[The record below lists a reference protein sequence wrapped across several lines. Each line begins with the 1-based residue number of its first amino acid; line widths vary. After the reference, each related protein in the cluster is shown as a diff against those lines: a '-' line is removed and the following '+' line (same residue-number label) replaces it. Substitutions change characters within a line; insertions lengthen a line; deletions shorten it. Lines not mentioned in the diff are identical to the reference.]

1 MKTGI
6 LFVLISLASFA
17 VVGSSAQDLGGNPEA
32 AKVKNPV
39 RPTPQSIAAGQATI
53 QKYCQFCHGAD
64 AKGDGPLAPKNTH
77 PANLTDA
84 TWERGSTDGEIFAV
98 IENGAGPK
106 FDMKGFKGKIPD
118 QDVWNIINYLRSI
131 GPNPKK

>member
-1 MKTGI
+1 MKMIVGV
-6 LFVLISLASFA
+6 VLVMSSFA
-17 VVGSSAQDLGGNPEA
+17 VVGLGAQDPGGNPQA
-32 AKVKNPV
+32 AKVKNPA
-39 RPTPQSIAAGQATI
+39 RPTPPSIAAGQATF

-98 IENGAGPK
+98 IQNGAGPK

-118 QDVWNIINYLRSI
+118 QDIWNVINYLHSI
-131 GPNPKK
+131 GPKAKK